1 MQDSEVVKIVEAI
14 VKKLKDD
21 GTIHVNCPWDGINKE
36 TIEAVKTLPHGA
48 VKMVAM
54 TWGIFSRF
62 GQLAGRAIAVG
73 AFLVVIALFCLG
85 GIALFKLGEFVM
97 SATGK

>member
-1 MQDSEVVKIVEAI
+1 MPDQDIARIVEETI
-14 VKKLKDD
+14 KKLKDD
-21 GTIHVNCPWDGINKE
+21 GTIHVNCPWDGIDKQ
-36 TIEAVKTLPHGA
+36 TIEAVKTLPNGA

-62 GQLAGRAIAVG
+62 GQLAGRAIAAG